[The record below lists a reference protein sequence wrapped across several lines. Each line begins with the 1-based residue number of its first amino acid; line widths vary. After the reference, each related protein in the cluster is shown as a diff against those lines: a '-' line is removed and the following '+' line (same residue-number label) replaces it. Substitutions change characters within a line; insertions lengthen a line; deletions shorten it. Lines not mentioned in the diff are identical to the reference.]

1 MELDVKEFVENK
13 LQSSLIEIKRRA
25 NVGLNELNVYEE
37 VLIYYYSKEGYEPI
51 NENLRDDN
59 NDIHEAYLNQ
69 TLSKLKDYKS
79 IVYRGAKLSKTQ
91 INIYKK
97 AEKDDTI
104 ITEKAFT
111 STSKSIL
118 TANQYSKANTVF
130 TIMSK
135 TGKEIEE
142 FSFFGNKS
150 PQNEKEVL
158 FKSKTQFR
166 VLEVNESDTVIKIM
180 LEEV

>member
-1 MELDVKEFVENK
+1 
-13 LQSSLIEIKRRA
+13 
-25 NVGLNELNVYEE
+25 
-37 VLIYYYSKEGYEPI
+37 
-51 NENLRDDN
+51 
-59 NDIHEAYLNQ
+59 
-69 TLSKLKDYKS
+69 
-79 IVYRGAKLSKTQ
+79 
-91 INIYKK
+91 
-97 AEKDDTI
+97 
-104 ITEKAFT
+104 
-111 STSKSIL
+111 
-118 TANQYSKANTVF
+118 
-130 TIMSK
+130 MSK